1 MFIMFIAYASI
12 VNDISLGVAFFL
24 RNCSIG
30 LDIINRVDIC
40 SIYNGNYLLEGLLV
54 SSDDVH
60 GVRVTLTGGV
70 LRRVMWLV

>member
-1 MFIMFIAYASI
+1 MFIAYASI

-40 SIYNGNYLLEGLLV
+40 SIYNGNYLLGGLLV
-54 SSDDVH
+54 NSDDVH